1 MNAVGEAHALG
12 VFGSLNEF
20 YAGMPGTL
28 LSCFLTASASCCSRC
43 LAAGRGVVQSFGR
56 RHAQRIRRVRSVFTF
71 RDLCLFFCTRLS
83 ALHCEDVPRLQVI
96 KIYALVPSLSLLP
109 GHTLQLVFLA

>member
-1 MNAVGEAHALG
+1 MLWESLEVSTNSMRACQERSCHVSRPRLPLAVPA
-12 VFGSLNEF
+12 VWQ
-20 YAGMPGTL
+20 PGG
-28 LSCFLTASASCCSRC
+28 F
-43 LAAGRGVVQSFGR
+43 QSFGR
-56 RHAQRIRRVRSVFTF
+56 RHVQRIRRVRSVFSF
-71 RDLCLFFCTRLS
+71 RRLCLFFCTRLS